1 MLAENFLLG
10 SMSYRVYLLNSL
22 FGVFFVYFIIIF
34 NASNKLI
41 NLVHTTQVN
50 STFCWHGLA
59 SLEVISQ
66 VLFTSEQPWKNKMA
80 FVSILSKINLGR

>member
-50 STFCWHGLA
+50 STFCWRGLA
-59 SLEVISQ
+59 SLEVISY
-66 VLFTSEQPWKNKMA
+66 SH
-80 FVSILSKINLGR
+80 LSSRGKTKWLLSVYCQK